1 MEEQIKALSA
11 MALKPRD
18 GDKIDPIT
26 KLFAQAVDVAIDQDY
41 VELWDVCNAFGL
53 PHPYGCSD
61 DEFDSDEFDDERA
74 RQECDVIWKRLDE
87 EFEKF
92 FGMTREQ
99 SRII

>member
-11 MALKPRD
+11 MALKPRN

-53 PHPYGCSD
+53 PHPYGYSD
-61 DEFDSDEFDDERA
+61 DDDERA
-74 RQECDVIWKRLDE
+74 QQECDAIWKRLDE